1 MGTAVPKTF
10 LPAPQQKPLGGRAVS
25 SGKKIWSAALL
36 ATAMLAVTAACG
48 SGESS
53 TDGKVKLR
61 FAYWGSD
68 SRREMTEAAIAKFEE
83 KNPNIDVEGEISDF
97 PSYYERLAT
106 QVAGRDAPDVITLE
120 IRAVREYAERGAL
133 ADLASKVSAA
143 DIDSKI
149 LATGVV
155 DGKQYAIPSGVN
167 SFTMVINPALV
178 KRAKATPPDD
188 SSWTWEDFVELCSD
202 VTAGTGGKVTGT
214 QLSWNPAYL
223 QIYAAQKGELLYN
236 GNKLGITPQ
245 TLKDWWAI
253 TQDLIR
259 TKGSPTADKSS
270 ELYDAGIEQTLI
282 GTNTGATSLIWTN
295 VLGAATKASGQ
306 ELELVRMP
314 KIEGA
319 QTSGMFLQPAM
330 FYTASARSENAAEAA
345 KFIDFMINDPE
356 VGGIVLSD
364 RGLPANAKVLSAVSD
379 KLPEADQKTLA
390 FVNEVRGELADPP
403 AAPPKGSSAM
413 EGILRRYSEEVIFN
427 RMTPDEAAQKL
438 ITESNALL
446 AG

>member
-1 MGTAVPKTF
+1 M
-10 LPAPQQKPLGGRAVS
+10 S

-48 SGESS
+48 SGGS

-68 SRREMTEAAIAKFEE
+68 ARREMTEAAITKFEA
-83 KNPNIDVEGEISDF
+83 KNPTIDVEGEISDF

-106 QVAGRDAPDVITLE
+106 QVAGRDAPDVMTLE
-120 IRAVREYAERGAL
+120 IRALREYAERGTL

-143 DIDSKI
+143 DIDAKI

-155 DGKQYAIPSGVN
+155 HGKQYAIPSGVN
-167 SFTMVINPALV
+167 SFAMVVNPALV
-178 KRAKATPPDD
+178 KRAKATLPDD
-188 SSWTWEDFVELCSD
+188 SSWTWEDFVDLCSQ
-202 VTAGTGGKVTGT
+202 VTAGTSGKITGT

-223 QIYAAQKGELLYN
+223 QIYAAQKGEQLYT
-236 GNKLGITPQ
+236 GNKIGVSPQ

-253 TQDLIR
+253 TQDLIK

-282 GTNTGATSLIWTN
+282 GTNTGATSMIWTN
-295 VLGAATKASGQ
+295 VLGAAAKASGQ
-306 ELELVRMP
+306 ELDLIRMP

-319 QTSGMFLQPAM
+319 TTSGMFLQPAM
-330 FYTASARSENAAEAA
+330 FYTASARSEHAAEAA
-345 KFIDFMINDPE
+345 KFIDFMINDAE
-356 VGGIVLSD
+356 AGQIILSD
-364 RGLPANAKVLSAVSD
+364 RGLPANAKVLSAVSA
-379 KLPEADQKTLA
+379 KLPDADQKTLA
-390 FVNEVRGELADPP
+390 FVNEVRGELAEPP

-438 ITESNALL
+438 ITEANALL